1 MELGLGKGGVEN
13 GVVENAHDFA
23 GGELAVGDL
32 LALGGRGDFCV
43 LCGIEMGLGHFLV
56 PEGEKLPIFLFG
68 IEGVEDVSGFAE
80 EAVYLG
86 GLLGLG
92 VGTCH
97 E

>member
-1 MELGLGKGGVEN
+1 
-13 GVVENAHDFA
+13 
-23 GGELAVGDL
+23 
-32 LALGGRGDFCV
+32 
-43 LCGIEMGLGHFLV
+43 LCGIGMGLGHFLV